1 VKPPLVCVIVAC
13 FSFSSAHALS
23 PPLRESVYVQR
34 LFKFSGNLNQTQRG
48 VTGGTVALHF
58 KMYNQPYGGSPYWQE
73 TQSVHPDAEGGYTVL
88 LGETTMGG
96 LPTDIVAP
104 GGIHWL
110 GVQVSGQPEQ
120 PRMLLVEMPPPFKPD
135 PVSAISSASESATQN
150 RATERRITLL
160 LSTMFLIGT
169 LMICVEVVK
178 WWKRR
183 MEQYGPPPFAHLI
196 RYVAGPERLWRAT
209 QVLGFPLS
217 GSRAIPGG
225 LPHSAQSID
234 IDIDEDQPK
243 KAA

>member
-34 LFKFSGNLNQTQRG
+34 LFKFSGNLNQTQGG

-135 PVSAISSASESATQN
+135 PVSAISPASESATQN
-150 RATERRITLL
+150 HATERHITLL

-209 QVLGFPLS
+209 QVLWFPLS
-217 GSRAIPGG
+217 GSRAIPGR
-225 LPHSAQSID
+225 LPHSAQS